1 MHSPFVHRPTSVS
14 FGSFRP
20 WYLGATVLDAHVR
33 QSACLKRPPRVAPF
47 LGRGEEGLR
56 LGDLL
61 ARRQFLGAR
70 KTGDCHGVCPAIAY
84 KQHKSKLPCAHNST
98 RDILK
103 KKKKKRSAN
112 CVGQRSPGAVNAE
125 APRKKGTGINIRKP
139 LPRDEMGKGS
149 RSRHPC
155 LRDCRLGRYGWERRT
170 ASSPAHTKF
179 GWHTRGREAALGDGQ
194 PRWGSVARDAGSA
207 QLDFRTPRRQRR
219 SGCPVVLSVS
229 FVSAFT
235 RCRRCWTL
243 RRPAAASR
251 RACRRTCTEEGPDG

>member
-14 FGSFRP
+14 FGSFRS

-103 KKKKKRSAN
+103 KKKKKTVGKLRWAKKPWSRKRRSASEKRDWN
-112 CVGQRSPGAVNAE
+112 KYTETVAAGRNGERQQKPPSMPPGLSSWSVWM
-125 APRKKGTGINIRKP
+125 GT
-139 LPRDEMGKGS
+139 
-149 RSRHPC
+149 
-155 LRDCRLGRYGWERRT
+155 
-170 ASSPAHTKF
+170 AH
-179 GWHTRGREAALGDGQ
+179 
-194 PRWGSVARDAGSA
+194 S
-207 QLDFRTPRRQRR
+207 
-219 SGCPVVLSVS
+219 
-229 FVSAFT
+229 
-235 RCRRCWTL
+235 
-243 RRPAAASR
+243 
-251 RACRRTCTEEGPDG
+251 